1 MFSVAR
7 TLGSTSETPERL
19 LTKQVPPQDM
29 RPGVTD
35 SSSASQS
42 MDELL
47 DKLDKFR
54 VLRHIT
60 QSQFKPIKKRGIP

>member
-1 MFSVAR
+1 LH
-7 TLGSTSETPERL
+7 T
-19 LTKQVPPQDM
+19 
-29 RPGVTD
+29 
-35 SSSASQS
+35 
-42 MDELL
+42 LL